1 MNIGLIAVDEA
12 VRDYEEAVIGM
23 VSAELEKEGIRI
35 THDPCR
41 FIYKGPQSVLR
52 LLEEATAK
60 SDRLILITDIVAGG
74 SEAFS
79 EAVDAIGKRRIWPI
93 ILITH
98 IEDEEVMKDKTPWFA
113 TTVTSKGISLPFRPY
128 LPSYSIFSINFR
140 TGQIY
145 DEVQERM
152 EADWDKGTVY
162 LYGIMTAVMIL

>member
-1 MNIGLIAVDEA
+1 M
-12 VRDYEEAVIGM
+12 
-23 VSAELEKEGIRI
+23 
-35 THDPCR
+35 
-41 FIYKGPQSVLR
+41 
-52 LLEEATAK
+52 
-60 SDRLILITDIVAGG
+60 AGG

-113 TTVTSKGISLPFRPY
+113 TTVTSKWISLPFRPY
-128 LPSYSIFSINFR
+128 LPSYRIFSLNFR

-162 LYGIMTAVMIL
+162 LYGFMTAVMIL